1 SKDGMIRFELSK
13 RARQDLAETHAYI
26 ASTSGEVRA
35 DAVVREILKNVSLL
49 MDFPGAGPRRD
60 ELGRGLRS
68 LPVHSYLIFYR
79 VRKGGVLVARV
90 VHGARDLDA
99 VFKGPRRRKRG

>member
-1 SKDGMIRFELSK
+1 MIRFDLSK
-13 RARQDLAETHAYI
+13 RARQDLAEIHAYVSST
-26 ASTSGEVRA
+26 ASEARA
-35 DAVVREILKNVSLL
+35 DAVDREILKNIILL

-60 ELGRGLRS
+60 EFGRGLRS

-79 VRKGGVLVARV
+79 IRKGGVLVARV

-99 VFKGPRRRKRG
+99 VFKRPRRRKRG